1 MELKYNGEPDKMTER
16 IRSTLYFLQFIENK
30 IIKKQVYNLSSQDFE
45 GINGFSEFMALHLK

>member
-45 GINGFSEFMALHLK
+45 GINGFSEFMALYLK